1 MSFLGTR
8 AKGYASSAGT
18 QPGPFNATFN
28 SRRAHFEPAAAKCAV
43 ISTDIRR
50 VTLAHQHHI
59 HPVDGVHVA
68 SLGKIARLSFIS
80 VPNLA
85 GSDPGWWALFRE
97 LVGALCE
104 PLGEVR
110 GGGAGWQKRVR
121 TLYTK
126 GLSAFTCRYK
136 VCLVSFSVSVT
147 DCRCSPAS
155 VALEPATNQ
164 PLTLPWNPQAGCYI
178 RSILHCTYQRSAL
191 EPNIPDI
198 MLRPGCQR
206 AYYPRF
212 LSCSSLND
220 AVSQRASPN
229 RTLNLSQPTSIP
241 KARSGTRLVRDA
253 LWFHC
258 STPVGCGWAT
268 RSFIAL
274 PLHSTVVLII
284 LQPKPRRTTARQSRH
299 RFIYLLNLLVH
310 ARPREDSR

>member
-1 MSFLGTR
+1 MFLRGSCVEDCAR
-8 AKGYASSAGT
+8 ALSAPFLSLFPSQIADT
-18 QPGPFNATFN
+18 LRSVWRSNQPPAT
-28 SRRAHFEPAAAKCAV
+28 
-43 ISTDIRR
+43 
-50 VTLAHQHHI
+50 
-59 HPVDGVHVA
+59 
-68 SLGKIARLSFIS
+68 LSF
-80 VPNLA
+80 
-85 GSDPGWWALFRE
+85 F
-97 LVGALCE
+97 
-104 PLGEVR
+104 VR
-110 GGGAGWQKRVR
+110 ILKQ
-121 TLYTK
+121 
-126 GLSAFTCRYK
+126 
-136 VCLVSFSVSVT
+136 
-147 DCRCSPAS
+147 
-155 VALEPATNQ
+155 PAT
-164 PLTLPWNPQAGCYI
+164 LTQ
-178 RSILHCTYQRSAL
+178 LHCAYQRSAL
-191 EPNIPDI
+191 ESTIPDI
-198 MLRPGCQR
+198 MLSPVCQR